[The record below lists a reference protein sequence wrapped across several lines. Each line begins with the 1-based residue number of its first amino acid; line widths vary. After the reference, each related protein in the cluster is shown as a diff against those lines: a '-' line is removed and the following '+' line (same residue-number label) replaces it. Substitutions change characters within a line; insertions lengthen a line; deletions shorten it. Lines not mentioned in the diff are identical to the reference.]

1 MLMRKKKGKKE
12 IRLDH
17 YAPDVTIAAVDY
29 ELVDTHDRLENAER
43 VIHEFLAKT
52 EPDIYCEAYF
62 DEMIN
67 KENGVLLSDLNRQK
81 ALHSET
87 NREIAAKHAAE
98 LERLRTEKIQKEE
111 ALLKLQNELEEVEKM
126 YQGKNGGM
134 A

>member
-1 MLMRKKKGKKE
+1 MLMRKKKGKKG
-12 IRLDH
+12 IRLEH

-29 ELVDTHDRLENAER
+29 ELVDTYDRLKNAER
-43 VIHEFLAKT
+43 VIREFLAKT
-52 EPDIYCEAYF
+52 EPDMYCEAYV
-62 DEMIN
+62 DVMIS

-81 ALHSET
+81 AFHSET

-111 ALLKLQNELEEVEKM
+111 VLIKLQNELKEVEKM